1 MAKRLA
7 IKKKLYI
14 PQMKEGSF
22 VSDYIDAFNKI
33 ILDLEDINVK
43 INDKNKTTII
53 LSSLPSSYEHRVD
66 TLMYRW

>member
-7 IKKKLYI
+7 TKKKLYI
-14 PQMKEGSF
+14 PQMKERSS
-22 VSDYIDAFNKI
+22 VLDYINVFNKI

-43 INDKNKTTII
+43 SNDKNKTMII
-53 LSSLPSSYEHRVD
+53 LCSLPSSYEHRVD

>member
-1 MAKRLA
+1 
-7 IKKKLYI
+7 
-14 PQMKEGSF
+14 MKEGSS

-43 INDKNKTTII
+43 INDKNKTMII
-53 LSSLPSSYEHRVD
+53 LCSLPSSYEHRVD